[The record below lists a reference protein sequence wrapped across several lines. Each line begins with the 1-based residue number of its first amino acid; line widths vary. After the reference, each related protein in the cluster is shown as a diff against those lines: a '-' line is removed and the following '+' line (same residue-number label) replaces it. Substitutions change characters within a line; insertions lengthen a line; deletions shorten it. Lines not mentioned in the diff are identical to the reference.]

1 MLYRKIRHLPV
12 ALAGAVIPRTHAQ
25 VTALFGDLPLVAPGV
40 VPVTEWRPTAGLPHR
55 HTADLHAGMARIPY
69 PSARRRSRA

>member
-40 VPVTEWRPTAGLPHR
+40 VPVTEWRPR
-55 HTADLHAGMARIPY
+55 HGKGFGPADLFAGAARIP
-69 PSARRRSRA
+69 RRGHW